1 MNGLFSGAKKD
12 GSTVH
17 FFYRIT
23 NAYSSG
29 TRKRRRIQDPDSTIK
44 SIVRWHKTG
53 KTKPVMENGIVKGY
67 KKIMVLN
74 GTPKTGSKPKKCNW
88 VMHQYHLGPDE
99 IEKEG
104 EYVVS
109 KITYQLGKANTN
121 ENLTLVKEEP
131 DTYNTVQVIPMTP
144 KTTTPDP
151 PRQDKTPYSDC
162 LSEDYLL
169 DSFLQV
175 GSNFYTA
182 RLLLYSLFT
191 FSEVVTRLHDSKI
204 ICSN

>member
-23 NAYSSG
+23 NAYASG

-53 KTKPVMENGIVKGY
+53 KTKPVMENGILKGF

-74 GTPKTGSKPKKCNW
+74 GTPKTGSKPEKCNW

-109 KITYQLGKANTN
+109 KVSYQPRKATEMS
-121 ENLTLVKEEP
+121 ENPTLVKEEL
-131 DTYNTVQVIPMTP
+131 DTNPVQVIPMTP
-144 KTTTPDP
+144 KATTPDLP
-151 PRQDKTPYSDC
+151 PQDKTPYSDC

-169 DSFLQV
+169 ESFLQV

-182 RLLLYSLFT
+182 QLHLYSLFT
-191 FSEVVTRLHDSKI
+191 YSEVFL
-204 ICSN
+204 